1 MMLQKKQKKRLFLPN
16 LPSRDAL
23 RTPVPSGRTPA
34 QNRQTSDLG
43 SDARKKTPAKKFA
56 IQADACDRVV
66 RSPNPGGRRWLS
78 SPLQI
83 GCNSPGT
90 EPDHIPYHLYL
101 LVKEAVD
108 IMKRSEWHKN
118 FNDLEQSKASSLI
131 AGYDTIFPK
140 DGPRYDMSG
149 FTPLGDQVEDFFDWK
164 NQLSTG
170 GIVKLMSIVH
180 SRKTPAPETF
190 MEWSSHRI
198 LFYCKLCSCFGIDYQ
213 NLESASEDDV
223 CLMNMGF

>member
-1 MMLQKKQKKRLFLPN
+1 MGPCFSLQPHTSARGSRNHMHKKSCNRGSSALKLDERSYVKN
-16 LPSRDAL
+16 LIS
-23 RTPVPSGRTPA
+23 
-34 QNRQTSDLG
+34 
-43 SDARKKTPAKKFA
+43 
-56 IQADACDRVV
+56 
-66 RSPNPGGRRWLS
+66 SPNPGGRRWHS

-83 GCNSPGT
+83 GCYSPGT

-108 IMKRSEWHKN
+108 IMKRSEWNEN
-118 FNDLEQSKASSLI
+118 FNDLDRLKASSLI
-131 AGYDTIFPK
+131 AGYDTIFAK
-140 DGPRYDMSG
+140 DGPRYNMSG
-149 FTPLGDQVEDFFDWK
+149 YTPLGDQVEHPFDVK
-164 NQLSTG
+164 TQVSTG
-170 GIVKLMSIVH
+170 SIVKLMSIVH

-190 MEWSSHRI
+190 MEWSSPRI